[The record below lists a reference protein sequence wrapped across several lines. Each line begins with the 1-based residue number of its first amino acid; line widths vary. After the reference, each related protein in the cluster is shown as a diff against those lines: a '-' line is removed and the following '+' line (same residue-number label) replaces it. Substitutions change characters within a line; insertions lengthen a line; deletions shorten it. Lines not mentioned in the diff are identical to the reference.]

1 MPNNN
6 LNWESIIKLDR
17 ENIEVNKIIIHGVF
31 FELNEDFITLLQQK
45 NFPLIK
51 INLSESIIKE
61 WQYYLINFSLIYGIK
76 FTSYYPLNNVQKP
89 ILETNIYPDGK
100 ILTYIT
106 QNFLENSN
114 LVPQI
119 SLTHYWLINQLML
132 YPIQVKKFKHN
143 SPTKKKSQLIIIILF
158 ILILFRIILWII

>member
-1 MPNNN
+1 MNQNSN

-17 ENIEVNKIIIHGVF
+17 ENIEANKIIIHGVF
-31 FELNEDFITLLQQK
+31 FELNEDLITLLQQK
-45 NFPLIK
+45 NFPLIR
-51 INLSESIIKE
+51 INLPESIIKE
-61 WQYYLINFSLIYGIK
+61 WQDYLINFSLISGIK
-76 FTSYYPLNNVQKP
+76 FTSYYPFNNAQKP

-119 SLTHYWLINQLML
+119 SLTHYWLISQLML
-132 YPIQVKKFKHN
+132 YPIQIKN
-143 SPTKKKSQLIIIILF
+143 SQTKKKSQLIIIIIFFF
-158 ILILFRIILWII
+158 ILLKIILWII